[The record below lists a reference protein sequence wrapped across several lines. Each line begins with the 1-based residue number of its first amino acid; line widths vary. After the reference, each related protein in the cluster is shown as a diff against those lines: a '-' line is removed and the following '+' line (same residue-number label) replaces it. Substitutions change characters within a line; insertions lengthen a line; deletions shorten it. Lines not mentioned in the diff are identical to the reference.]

1 MGRVENIQEGF
12 YYTDGVNLL
21 EITATVP
28 TRPDTY
34 IALSDSGEEIRIKKD
49 KLYRIKL
56 DEDWLSKLNLKM
68 NREIFRDDQVSITL
82 KKSGASFHLEINDL
96 KDGAIKRKMAL
107 TVDELQNQIARV
119 TGSVPRIKSS

>member
-1 MGRVENIQEGF
+1 MGKVENIREGF
-12 YYTDGVNLL
+12 YYTDGENLL

-34 IALSDSGEEIRIKKD
+34 IALSNSGEEIRIKKD

-56 DEDWLSKLNLKM
+56 DEDWLSKLDLKM

-82 KKSGASFHLEINDL
+82 KKSGTSYHLEINDL
-96 KDGAIKRKMAL
+96 KEGAVKRKMAL
-107 TVDELQNQIARV
+107 TVDELQNQLARI
-119 TGSVPRIKSS
+119 TGSVPRIRNS